1 MNVNQIINMAMKMIM
16 RKVMSR
22 GIDAGMNM
30 ASKKSAQPQEEE
42 PNLTKEERARLQQS
56 KDNSKRAKQAM
67 KVTRKIGRF

>member
-30 ASKKSAQPQEEE
+30 ASKKRATPHEDEQ
-42 PNLTKEERARLQQS
+42 NLSKEERARLQQA
-56 KDNSKRAKQAM
+56 NETSKRTKKAM